1 MSAFF
6 LTSAVYT
13 DTSNFKQH
21 GSVYWSHE
29 ANALLGS
36 LEPEKTLSEQ
46 LVPKA
51 FSIDQSPI
59 WQDSSTTKE
68 CLELND
74 IAGGEQALADL
85 TGSRAYERFTG
96 TQIAKA
102 STYTNAMPAGF
113 DLHQ

>member
-1 MSAFF
+1 MRYFSNVHKNFW
-6 LTSAVYT
+6 
-13 DTSNFKQH
+13 NFKQH

-68 CLELND
+68 CLELNE

-102 STYTNAMPAGF
+102 ST
-113 DLHQ
+113 

>member
-6 LTSAVYT
+6 LTSAMYT

-21 GSVYWSHE
+21 GSVYWSNE
-29 ANALLGS
+29 AGALLGS
-36 LEPEKTLSEQ
+36 LESEKTLSEQ

-102 STYTNAMPAGF
+102 ST
-113 DLHQ
+113 